1 MIDIKYSIII
11 PHKNTANLLQR
22 CLNSIPERPDVQVIV
37 VDDNSNPLIV
47 DFENFPGLKRQNV
60 EVYFLKSG
68 KGAGHARNIGL
79 MHAKGHWLLFA
90 DADDYYSE
98 GFLETLNKY
107 LTPDLDI
114 LYYNVFSD
122 TTCDIHNRALSIN
135 KLYDEYFSS
144 KSSYIN
150 IIKFSIWAPWNKV
163 FSHQLIKSN
172 NIKFDEI
179 PVGNDAFFSLL
190 ASKFAKKVNVINEK
204 LYCITYQEGSISY
217 STATYERTLLYLE
230 INARINSFYKKNN
243 CLPRRY
249 RLDFLGL
256 NYIKNLYK
264 NYGFKKTLHCL
275 NCIHKNTSILD
286 LLHTLIAK
294 KMIRQIN
301 KYQKWIKA

>member
-11 PHKNTANLLQR
+11 PHKNTVNLLQR
-22 CLNSIPERPDVQVIV
+22 CLDSIPERQDVQVIV
-37 VDDNSNPLIV
+37 IDDNSDPHIV
-47 DFENFPGLKRQNV
+47 DFEHFPGLERQNV
-60 EVYFLKSG
+60 EVFFLKSG
-68 KGAGHARNIGL
+68 KGAGHARNVGL
-79 MHAKGHWLLFA
+79 MHAKGNWLLFA

-107 LTPDLDI
+107 LTPNLDI

-122 TTCDIHNRALSIN
+122 ATCETHNRAQHIN

-150 IIKFSIWAPWNKV
+150 IIKFSIWVPWNKV
-163 FSHQLIKSN
+163 FSHQFIKSN

-190 ASKFAKKVNVINEK
+190 AGKFAEKVNVINEK

-217 STATYERTLLYLE
+217 SSTTYERTLLYLE

-249 RLDFLGL
+249 RLDFFGL

-264 NYGFKKTLHCL
+264 TYGIKKTLYCIY
-275 NCIHKNTSILD
+275 CIHKHTSILD
-286 LLHTLIAK
+286 LLYNLITK
-294 KMIRQIN
+294 RVIQKIN
-301 KYQKWIKA
+301 KYKNT